1 MSDFHEVVTS
11 GTGASD
17 TIDLRERDG
26 HGRESGRYLFVA
38 FSGTWGAATLQLSLD
53 GETFVDAAAEWDDDA
68 FIELPGNA
76 VYRLN
81 VATHSAAITLQA
93 RRVAQ

>member
-1 MSDFHEVVTS
+1 V
-11 GTGASD
+11 
-17 TIDLRERDG
+17 
-26 HGRESGRYLFVA
+26 
-38 FSGTWGAATLQLSLD
+38 SLD

-81 VATHSAAITLQA
+81 VATHLAAITLQA